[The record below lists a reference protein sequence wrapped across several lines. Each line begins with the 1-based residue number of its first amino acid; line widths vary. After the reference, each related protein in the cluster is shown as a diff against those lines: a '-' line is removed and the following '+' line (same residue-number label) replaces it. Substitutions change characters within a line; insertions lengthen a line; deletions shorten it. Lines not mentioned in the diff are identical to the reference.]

1 MTADNQRPEAWVG
14 HIEMETDQLEASES
28 FMITLGIR
36 PTFKTN
42 EIAILELR
50 AATHLVLVAKDD
62 IKPSD
67 ASFDLMVDDLGA
79 THGRLT
85 EAGLSPSDIEE
96 GRIHDRFNIRDPSG
110 HIITVNS
117 SHASGLPV

>member
-1 MTADNQRPEAWVG
+1 MTADNQRPEVWVG

-28 FMITLGIR
+28 FMITLGMR
-36 PTFKTN
+36 PIFKTD

-96 GRIHDRFNIRDPSG
+96 GRIHSWFTVRDPSG

>member
-1 MTADNQRPEAWVG
+1 MTADDQRPDVWVG
-14 HIEMETDQLEASES
+14 HIEMDTDQLEASES
-28 FMITLGIR
+28 FMITLGMRSI
-36 PTFKTN
+36 FKTD

-62 IKPSD
+62 IEPGA
-67 ASFDLMVDDLGA
+67 ASFDLMVDDLDA
-79 THGRLT
+79 THKRLT
-85 EAGLSPSDIEE
+85 KAGLSPSAIDE
-96 GRIHDRFNIRDPSG
+96 GRIHNRFTVRDPSG

>member
-28 FMITLGIR
+28 FMITFGIR
-36 PTFKTN
+36 PIFKTN

-62 IKPSD
+62 AAK
-67 ASFDLMVDDLGA
+67 ASPKRA
-79 THGRLT
+79 TAWL
-85 EAGLSPSDIEE
+85 AIP
-96 GRIHDRFNIRDPSG
+96 
-110 HIITVNS
+110 
-117 SHASGLPV
+117 